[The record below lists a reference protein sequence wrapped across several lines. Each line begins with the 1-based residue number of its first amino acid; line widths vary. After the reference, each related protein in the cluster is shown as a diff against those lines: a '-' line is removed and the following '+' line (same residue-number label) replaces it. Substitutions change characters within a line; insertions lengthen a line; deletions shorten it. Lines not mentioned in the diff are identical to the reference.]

1 MTKTILGNQCYEFYE
16 AIKERPDHYYCLMRD
31 NNEENYEEC
40 IGNEIQFLE
49 DAMNTSGIKYDK
61 IDMSNFGI

>member
-1 MTKTILGNQCYEFYE
+1 
-16 AIKERPDHYYCLMRD
+16 MRD